1 MKLQFK
7 VQQYQT
13 DAVDTVVDVF
23 AGQPK
28 HDGIS
33 YRIDPGRVRPL
44 SNPALFEVN
53 EASDSGLRNVEI
65 ALSGAQLLENVHKVQ
80 RSRNLPLSARLFDSK
95 AAPGAP
101 SLTVEMETGT
111 GKTYVYIKTI
121 MELYKRY
128 GWSKFIVVVP
138 SIAIREGVKKSFDV
152 TAEHFQ
158 QLYGTRPRSF
168 IYNSSHL
175 HELERFSSDSG
186 VQVMI
191 INIQAFN
198 SKGAEN
204 RRIFGTPRV
213 NFQGVTE
220 MVGLDDFGSRKPID
234 IISANRPIV
243 IIDEP
248 QRFGEE
254 FDIKSGRPKKPS
266 TSIESLS
273 EFNPLMILRYSAT
286 HKPHHE
292 YTKVHRLDALDA
304 YNQKLVK
311 KIAVRGITVKGLSG
325 STAYLYMDA
334 IEIAKGAKPR
344 ARVEIDVKTKAG
356 PIKRMVKRVE
366 KGTRFHDLSGGIE
379 AYKGLYVEDIRA
391 TDDTLHLS
399 NGDIVVAGQLADRDV
414 TEETKRRIQIREV
427 IRAHLDK
434 ERELFSQ
441 GIKVLSLFFID
452 EVAKYRDY
460 DRENTLGEYA
470 RYFEEEY
477 SAIVEETLGELELDD
492 AYKKYLQRDLVRD
505 VHEGYFSID
514 KKTRRQVD
522 PTVAKR
528 GEDAGQ
534 ATDVDAYDLIL
545 KDKERLLSFT
555 EPVRF
560 IFSHSALREGWDN
573 PNVFVMGLLKK
584 SDNIVSRRQEIG
596 RGLRL
601 AVDQHGQRM
610 DNPVTVHDIN
620 ELTVVTDESYTD
632 FVVGLQKEISE
643 SLAARP
649 RKASAKFFTGKT
661 IQTLSGESVVEE
673 ALAQA
678 LYKYLIK
685 NDYLN
690 EDDTISET
698 YMQAKESGTLAE
710 PASEVLRP
718 VIDFVWPLVDV
729 LYLDVPVATD
739 GRKPKK
745 IPLNEANF
753 AKKEFQAL
761 WGRIN
766 HKAIY
771 QVEFDSQELISKC
784 IAELNKH
791 LNVAAMQYVVEAGQQ
806 QDSLEADNLIGGAGF
821 KKSSTQTHTETVTA
835 GSQVKYD
842 LLGEIT
848 EKTQLTRRTAAA
860 ILRGI
865 TAGTFVKFRL
875 NPEQFITEAARL
887 INEQKA
893 TVIVEHLTYDALED
907 RFDSSIFTENQTKQ
921 DLTHAGSTLTKHIFD
936 YVVTDSKIERAFVA
950 ELDRSKEVAVYAK
963 LPRGFFIP
971 TPVGDYNPD
980 WAIAFTEG
988 SVKHVYFV
996 AETKGSLSTLQL
1008 KGVENAKID
1017 CARKFFASLNEK
1029 KGNDVTYDVVTDYS
1043 ELMQLVGPNAQ
1054 VAAHT
1059 EFAIADAN

>member
-13 DAVDTVVDVF
+13 DAVDSVVEVF

-33 YRIDPGRVRPL
+33 YRIDPGNVKPVA
-44 SNPALFEVN
+44 NPRLFETG
-53 EASDSGLRNVEI
+53 ETPDSGLRNAEI
-65 ALSGAQLLENVHKVQ
+65 ALTGTQLLENTHRVQ
-80 RSRNLPLSARLFDSK
+80 RSRNLPLAPKLVDSK

-101 SLTVEMETGT
+101 NLDVEMETGT

-128 GWSKFIVVVP
+128 GWSKFIIVVP
-138 SIAIREGVKKSFDV
+138 SVAIREGVKKSFDI

-158 QLYGTRPRSF
+158 QMYGTKPRSF
-168 IYNSSHL
+168 IYNSSQL
-175 HELERFSSDSG
+175 HELERFSSDAG

-198 SKGAEN
+198 SSGKDN
-204 RRIFGTPRV
+204 RRIYDV
-213 NFQGVTE
+213 
-220 MVGLDDFGSRKPID
+220 LDDFQSRRPID
-234 IISANRPIV
+234 VIKANRPIV

-248 QRFGEE
+248 QKIGA
-254 FDIKSGRPKKPS
+254 DKSLA
-266 TSIESLS
+266 SLA
-273 EFNPLMILRYSAT
+273 EFNALMVLRYSAT
-286 HKPHHE
+286 HKVEH
-292 YTKVHRLDALDA
+292 TKVHRLDALDA

-311 KIAVRGITVKGLSG
+311 KIAVRGITVKGLAG
-325 STAYLYMDA
+325 TTAYLYVDA
-334 IEIAKGAKPR
+334 IEIAKGANPR
-344 ARVEIDVKTKAG
+344 ARVEIEVQTKTG
-356 PIKRMVKRVE
+356 IKRQVKRLD
-366 KGTRFHDLSGGIE
+366 KGDNLHDISGGIE
-379 AYKGLYVEDIRA
+379 AYKGLFITNIDANRDALE
-391 TDDTLHLS
+391 LS
-399 NGDIVVAGQLADRDV
+399 NGDVVIAGQLADRDV

-434 ERELFSQ
+434 ERELFSR

-452 EVAKYRDY
+452 EVAKYRNY
-460 DRENTLGEYA
+460 DREDTLGEYA
-470 RYFEEEY
+470 RIFEEEY
-477 SAIVEETLGELELDD
+477 AAIRDDVLGELALDD
-492 AYKKYLQRDLVRD
+492 STAVYQDYLLRDEIGK

-514 KKTRRQVD
+514 KKTKRQVD
-522 PTVAKR
+522 GKVSGR
-528 GEDAGQ
+528 GDDKGQ
-534 ATDVDAYDLIL
+534 STDTDAYDLIL
-545 KDKERLLSFT
+545 KNKERLLSFE

-560 IFSHSALREGWDN
+560 LFSHSALREGWDN
-573 PNVFVMGLLKK
+573 PNVFVMGMLKK
-584 SDNIVSRRQEIG
+584 SDNTVSRRQEIG

-601 AVDQHGQRM
+601 AVDQHGERM
-610 DNPVTVHDIN
+610 DNPVVVHDIN

-632 FVVGLQKEISE
+632 FVIGLQKEIAD

-649 RKASAKFFTGKT
+649 RKASVKFFAGKT
-661 IQTLSGESVVEE
+661 IQTPSGESVVEE

-690 EDDTISET
+690 DDDTVSEA
-698 YMQAKESGTLAE
+698 YKQAKETGTLAD
-710 PASEVLRP
+710 PTSEVLRP
-718 VIDFVWPLVDV
+718 VIDSVWPLVDA
-729 LYLDVPVATD
+729 LYLDVKVIGED

-766 HKAIY
+766 HKAVY
-771 QVEFDSQELISKC
+771 QVEFDSDELIRKC
-784 IAELNKH
+784 IQALDTH
-791 LNVAAMQYVVEAGQQ
+791 LNVAAMQYVLVEGQQ
-806 QDSLEADNLIGGAGF
+806 KGSLDTEDLTNTAGF
-821 KKSSTQTHTETVTA
+821 DQTRTRTHTETVTA

-848 EKTQLTRRTAAA
+848 EKTQLTRRTVAA
-860 ILRGI
+860 ILGGA
-865 TAGTFVKFRL
+865 TPTTFAKFRL
-875 NPEQFITEAARL
+875 NPEQFITETARL
-887 INEQKA
+887 VNEQKA
-893 TVIVEHLTYDALED
+893 AMIVEHLSYDMLED
-907 RFDSSIFTENQTKQ
+907 RFDSAIFTENQTKQ
-921 DLTHAGSTLTKHIFD
+921 DFTQAGDKLRKHVYD
-936 YVVTDSKIERAFVA
+936 YVVTDSKIERDFVT
-950 ELDRSKEVAVYAK
+950 EIDTSNEVAVYAK

-1008 KGVENAKID
+1008 KGVENAKIE
-1017 CARKFFASLNEK
+1017 CARKFFDSLTTKN
-1029 KGNDVTYDVVTDYS
+1029 GQDVTYNVVTDYT
-1043 ELMQLVGPNAQ
+1043 ELMRLV
-1054 VAAHT
+1054 T
-1059 EFAIADAN
+1059 T